1 MLTLVVMLSTLV
13 LQAPAP
19 QAAAD
24 AKQAYE
30 KATAHF
36 DKNENDQA
44 LAAYDLAITLDPS
57 KPDAFVGKGR
67 TLARLRRYD
76 EAFAA
81 YGEAL
86 KLAPDDAMI
95 LRYRGHN
102 YINVRKLDLAL
113 ADLTK
118 AEALIEARAREAERG
133 KGVPASE
140 RARRG
145 AGGPADNQDDFGIY
159 YHLAL
164 AYYLTGDYAK
174 AAQAYDGCVRTS
186 KTDGDRVSCW
196 AWQYP
201 SLVRAGR
208 KADADVILAKLTP
221 GMDVGENAAYLDRLL
236 LFKGV
241 RTEDE
246 VAATLTAA
254 PLNQSTAGYG
264 LGLWHLLN
272 GRPAKAKEYF
282 EKATKSD
289 TWQAFGYIAA
299 EIELKK
305 IQ

>member
-1 MLTLVVMLSTLV
+1 MLTLVVMCSTLL
-13 LQAPAP
+13 LQAPA

-24 AKQAYE
+24 AKLAYE

-36 DKNENDQA
+36 AKNTENEQA
-44 LAAYDLAITLDPS
+44 LAAYDLAIKLDPS
-57 KPDAFVGKGR
+57 MSEAFVGKGR

-86 KLAPDDAMI
+86 RLSPNDAMI

-118 AEALIEARAREAERG
+118 AESIA
-133 KGVPASE
+133 
-140 RARRG
+140 G
-145 AGGPADNQDDFGIY
+145 AGGPAENIDRFGIY

-164 AYYLTGDYAK
+164 AYYLKGDYAK

-201 SLVRAGR
+201 ALVRAGR
-208 KADADVILAKLTP
+208 KADADALLAKLTP

-246 VAATLTAA
+246 VAATLSAA

-272 GRPAKAKEYF
+272 GRPEKARPYF
-282 EKATKSD
+282 EKATASD
-289 TWQAFGYIAA
+289 TWQAFGYIAS
-299 EIELKK
+299 EMELKK
-305 IQ
+305 MK

>member
-1 MLTLVVMLSTLV
+1 MLTLALTLSTLL

-19 QAAAD
+19 QAVAD
-24 AKQAYE
+24 ARQAYE

-44 LAAYDLAITLDPS
+44 LAAYELAIKLDPS
-57 KPDAFVGKGR
+57 RPDSFVGKGR

-81 YGEAL
+81 YGAAAR
-86 KLAPDDAMI
+86 LAPQDAMI

-102 YINVRKLDLAL
+102 YINVRKFDLAL

-118 AEALIEARAREAERG
+118 AEALMGAR
-133 KGVPASE
+133 
-140 RARRG
+140 
-145 AGGPADNQDDFGIY
+145 GPADTIDAFGIY

-164 AYYLTGDYAK
+164 AYYLTGDNAK
-174 AAQAYDGCVRTS
+174 AAQAYDGCVRVS

-201 SLVRAGR
+201 SLVRVGR
-208 KADADVILAKLTP
+208 KADADAILAKLTP
-221 GMDVGENAAYLDRLL
+221 GMDVGENVAYLDRLL

-246 VAATLTAA
+246 VAVTLAA
-254 PLNQSTAGYG
+254 SPLNQSTAGYG

-272 GRPAKAKEYF
+272 GRPEKAKEYF

-299 EIELKK
+299 EMELKK
-305 IQ
+305 MK

>member
-1 MLTLVVMLSTLV
+1 MLTLVVLLSTAL

-19 QAAAD
+19 QAPAD
-24 AKQAYE
+24 AKAAYE

-36 DKNENDQA
+36 DKNENGQA
-44 LAAYDLAITLDPS
+44 LEAYDLAIRLDPT
-57 KPDAFVGKGR
+57 KPDPFVGKGR

-86 KLAPDDAMI
+86 KLAPDSAMI

-113 ADLTK
+113 ADLSR
-118 AEALIEARAREAERG
+118 AESMNRNE
-133 KGVPASE
+133 
-140 RARRG
+140 
-145 AGGPADNQDDFGIY
+145 FGIY
-159 YHLAL
+159 YHLGL

-201 SLVRAGR
+201 ALVRAGR
-208 KADADVILAKLTP
+208 KAEADAILAKLTP

-236 LFKGV
+236 LFTGV

-246 VAATLTAA
+246 VATTLTAA
-254 PLNQSTAGYG
+254 PLNQSTTGYS

-272 GRPAKAKEYF
+272 GRPEKAKEYF
-282 EKATKSD
+282 EKATKSE

-299 EIELKK
+299 EMELKRIK
-305 IQ
+305 

>member
-1 MLTLVVMLSTLV
+1 MLTLVVTLSTFL
-13 LQAPAP
+13 LQAPA

-24 AKQAYE
+24 AKLAFD

-36 DKNENDQA
+36 DKNENEQA
-44 LAAYDLAITLDPS
+44 LAAYDQAVTLDPS
-57 KPDAFVGKGR
+57 MPQAFVGKGR

-81 YGEAL
+81 YGAAL
-86 KLAPDDAMI
+86 RLSPNDTMI

-118 AEALIEARAREAERG
+118 AEALIDARARDAERG
-133 KGVPASE
+133 TGAPASE

-145 AGGPADNQDDFGIY
+145 AGDPAMEIDVFGVY

-174 AAQAYDGCVRTS
+174 AAQAYDGCVHASRN
-186 KTDGDRVSCW
+186 DGERVSCW

-201 SLVRAGR
+201 ALVRAGR
-208 KADADVILAKLTP
+208 KADADAVLTKLTP

-246 VAATLTAA
+246 VAATLSAA
-254 PLNQSTAGYG
+254 PLNRSTVGYG

-272 GRPAKAKEYF
+272 GRPEKAKPYF
-282 EKATKSD
+282 EQATSSD

-299 EIELKK
+299 EIELKR
-305 IQ
+305 IR

>member
-1 MLTLVVMLSTLV
+1 MLTFVVMLSALL

-19 QAAAD
+19 QAPAD

-30 KATAHF
+30 KATALF
-36 DKNENDQA
+36 YKNENDQA
-44 LAAYDLAITLDPS
+44 LAAYDLAIKLDSS
-57 KPDAFVGKGR
+57 KPDPFVGKGR

-86 KLAPDDAMI
+86 RLAPNDAMI

-118 AEALIEARAREAERG
+118 AESMKKDE
-133 KGVPASE
+133 
-140 RARRG
+140 
-145 AGGPADNQDDFGIY
+145 FGIY

-164 AYYLTGDYAK
+164 AHYLTGDYAK

-201 SLVRAGR
+201 ALVRAGR
-208 KADADVILAKLTP
+208 KADADAILAKLTP
-221 GMDVGENAAYLDRLL
+221 GMDGGERRALSIACCLQGRQE
-236 LFKGV
+236 
-241 RTEDE
+241 RRQ

-282 EKATKSD
+282 EKAIKSD
-289 TWQAFGYIAA
+289 TWQAFEYIAA

>member
-1 MLTLVVMLSTLV
+1 MLTLAVMLSTFM

-19 QAAAD
+19 QAPAD
-24 AKQAYE
+24 AKAAYE

-36 DKNENDQA
+36 DKTENDQA
-44 LAAYDLAITLDPS
+44 LAAYDLAIKLDS
-57 KPDAFVGKGR
+57 RMTDAYVGKGR

-86 KLAPDDAMI
+86 KLAPNDAMI

-102 YINVRKLDLAL
+102 YINVRKFDLAL
-113 ADLTK
+113 ADLVK
-118 AEALIEARAREAERG
+118 AEVMKKDE
-133 KGVPASE
+133 
-140 RARRG
+140 
-145 AGGPADNQDDFGIY
+145 FGIY

-164 AYYLTGDYAK
+164 AYYLTGDHAK

-208 KADADVILAKLTP
+208 KADADAILAKLTP

-254 PLNQSTAGYG
+254 PLNQSTVGYG

-272 GRPAKAKEYF
+272 GRPEKARPYF
-282 EKATKSD
+282 EKATSSD

-299 EIELKK
+299 EIELKRMK
-305 IQ
+305 

>member
-1 MLTLVVMLSTLV
+1 MLTLVAMLSTLL
-13 LQAPAP
+13 LQTPAP
-19 QAAAD
+19 QAPAD
-24 AKQAYE
+24 AKSAYE

-36 DKNENDQA
+36 NKTENDQA
-44 LAAYDLAITLDPS
+44 LAAYDLAIGLDP
-57 KPDAFVGKGR
+57 KMADAYVGKGR

-86 KLAPDDAMI
+86 KLAPNDAMI

-118 AEALIEARAREAERG
+118 AETLIG
-133 KGVPASE
+133 Q
-140 RARRG
+140 G
-145 AGGPADNQDDFGIY
+145 AGNVDQFGIY

-201 SLVRAGR
+201 ALVRAGR
-208 KADADVILAKLTP
+208 KADADAILAKLTP
-221 GMDVGENAAYLDRLL
+221 GMDVGENTAYLDRLL

-241 RTEDE
+241 RTEEE
-246 VAATLTAA
+246 VAATLSAA

-272 GRPAKAKEYF
+272 GRPDKARPYF
-282 EKATKSD
+282 EKATSSE

-299 EIELKK
+299 EMELKK
-305 IQ
+305 IK

>member
-1 MLTLVVMLSTLV
+1 MQLLIAVLASLV
-13 LQAPAP
+13 LQAGAQPT

-24 AKQAYE
+24 AKKAFDEAAAYFQKNENEPALAAYE
-30 KATAHF
+30 KAIA
-36 DKNENDQA
+36 
-44 LAAYDLAITLDPS
+44 LDPTR
-57 KPDAFVGKGR
+57 PEYFVGKGR
-67 TLARLRRYD
+67 TLARFRRYD

-81 YGEAL
+81 YGQAL
-86 KLAPDDAMI
+86 TLAPNDPMT

-118 AEALIEARAREAERG
+118 AESM
-133 KGVPASE
+133 KK
-140 RARRG
+140 
-145 AGGPADNQDDFGIY
+145 DDFGIY

-186 KTDGDRVSCW
+186 ASDGDRVSCW

-201 SLVRAGR
+201 SLRRAGR
-208 KADADVILAKLTP
+208 TADAETLLEKITPKLE
-221 GMDVGENAAYLDRLL
+221 VGENQAYLDRLL

-241 RTEDE
+241 KSEEE
-246 VAATLTAA
+246 VAATMGASA
-254 PLNQSTAGYG
+254 LNQSTAGYG

-272 GRPAKAKEYF
+272 GRPDKAKEYF

-299 EIELKK
+299 EMELKK
-305 IQ
+305 MK

>member
-13 LQAPAP
+13 LQAPA

-24 AKQAYE
+24 AKLAYE

-36 DKNENDQA
+36 DKNENEQA
-44 LAAYDLAITLDPS
+44 LAAYDLAIKLDPS
-57 KPDAFVGKGR
+57 KPGAFVGKGR

-86 KLAPDDAMI
+86 ARAPNDAMI

-118 AEALIEARAREAERG
+118 AETLIEARAREAERG

-145 AGGPADNQDDFGIY
+145 AGGPADNQDEFGIY

-186 KTDGDRVSCW
+186 TTDGDRVSCW

-201 SLVRAGR
+201 ALVRAGR
-208 KADADVILAKLTP
+208 KADADAILAKLTP

-241 RTEDE
+241 RTEGE
-246 VAATLTAA
+246 VAATLSAA

-272 GRPAKAKEYF
+272 GRPEKARPYF
-282 EKATKSD
+282 EKATSSE

-299 EIELKK
+299 EMELRKMK
-305 IQ
+305 